1 MPTEW
6 DTYSSALELRAI
18 ADDLGVAV
26 VPFTKGG
33 RSTQYFG
40 LLWQAGHD
48 HTFVCYPA
56 MELDFTSMHEAL
68 GFLRAIKFI
77 RDGKIKVKRPRK
89 TKSKS
94 DDGPS
99 VPLRDMRERARE
111 LIKDNKK
118 SLEYRRGVGEILAAM
133 HDRDDTFG
141 LEQAT
146 MATLKGIGFS
156 RDVYQ
161 EE

>member
-1 MPTEW
+1 
-6 DTYSSALELRAI
+6 
-18 ADDLGVAV
+18 
-26 VPFTKGG
+26 
-33 RSTQYFG
+33 
-40 LLWQAGHD
+40 
-48 HTFVCYPA
+48 
-56 MELDFTSMHEAL
+56 MHEAL